1 MSELAALQTTLAAEH
16 AAVYVLG
23 VLGAQTSQTAAPEL
37 FAAVSDSYATH
48 RGRRDHLTRT
58 ITDLGEQPVATEVA
72 YDVPADLG
80 TLDAVTRRALRLER
94 DCATTYAFL
103 VGSTTGDLRAWALR
117 ALQMTAV
124 RELAFRGTPEMF
136 PGGDEHADR

>member
-23 VLGAQTSQTAAPEL
+23 VLGAQTSQSVSPEL
-37 FAAVSDSYATH
+37 FAAVSDGYAAH

-58 ITDLGEQPVATEVA
+58 ITDLGEAPVSTEVS
-72 YDVPADLG
+72 YEVPADLG
-80 TLDAVTRRALRLER
+80 TAEAVTRRALRLER

-117 ALQMTAV
+117 ALEMTAV

-136 PGGDEHADR
+136 PGMDEYADR